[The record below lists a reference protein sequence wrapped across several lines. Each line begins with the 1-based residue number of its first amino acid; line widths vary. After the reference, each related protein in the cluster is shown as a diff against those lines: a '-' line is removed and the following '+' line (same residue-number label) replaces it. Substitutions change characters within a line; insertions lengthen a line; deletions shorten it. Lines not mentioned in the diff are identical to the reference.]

1 MRLIFQCNMYH
12 RIFFN
17 FIDNYETPEN
27 LNYIVKNQKKN
38 RRSFVIIYKT
48 FY

>member
-1 MRLIFQCNMYH
+1 MYH

-27 LNYIVKNQKKN
+27 LNYIVKNQQ
-38 RRSFVIIYKT
+38 KT
-48 FY
+48 